1 MKTFIQYTISTTP
14 RNDELI
20 SGMLWQFDL
29 DGINESELGIK
40 IFVDSSK
47 PISEEEITSVLE
59 FAKGERLI
67 SEYSIQKEI
76 IEDKN
81 WNADYEKNVKVIEI
95 TDRIVIKPTFKEYVA
110 DSNKIVITIDPKM
123 SFGTGEHETTKLMVR
138 MIEKY
143 IHQNDF
149 VLDVGSGTGILAITA
164 VLLGA
169 KNAIGIDNDEWCLL
183 NGKENVALNL
193 LEDKVEIRQA
203 EIHQIKEKDFDLIV
217 ANINKHILIEIAPYL
232 RLKIKETGKLII
244 SGLLKSD
251 IEDIVSKFL
260 LHNFV
265 MIEKIELGDWAS
277 IVFSVSISH

>member
-47 PISEEEITSVLE
+47 SISEEEITSVLE

-183 NGKENVALNL
+183 NGKENVVLNL

-203 EIHQIKEKDFDLIV
+203 EIHQIKEKDFDLII

>member
-1 MKTFIQYTISTTP
+1 MKTFIQYTISTIP
-14 RNDELI
+14 RNNELI
-20 SGMLWQFDL
+20 SGMMWQFDL
-29 DGINESELGIK
+29 DGINESELGLK
-40 IFVDSSK
+40 IFVDSNKS
-47 PISEEEITSVLE
+47 ISEEEITSVLE

-67 SEYSIQKEI
+67 SEYSIQREI

-81 WNADYEKNVKVIEI
+81 WNEDYEKNVNVIEI
-95 TDRIVIKPTFKEYVA
+95 TDRIVIKPTFKEYVS

-143 IHQNDF
+143 IRKNDF
-149 VLDVGSGTGILAITA
+149 VLDVGSGTGILAITS

-183 NGKENVALNL
+183 NGKENVVINS
-193 LEDKVEIRQA
+193 LEDKVEVRQA
-203 EIHQIKEKDFDLIV
+203 EIQQIKEKDFDLIV

-251 IEDIVSKFL
+251 TEDIVSKFQ

-265 MIEKIELGDWAS
+265 MIEKIELGDWVS
-277 IVFSVSISH
+277 IVFIVSISH

>member
-1 MKTFIQYTISTTP
+1 
-14 RNDELI
+14 
-20 SGMLWQFDL
+20 
-29 DGINESELGIK
+29 
-40 IFVDSSK
+40 
-47 PISEEEITSVLE
+47 
-59 FAKGERLI
+59 
-67 SEYSIQKEI
+67 
-76 IEDKN
+76 
-81 WNADYEKNVKVIEI
+81 
-95 TDRIVIKPTFKEYVA
+95 
-110 DSNKIVITIDPKM
+110 
-123 SFGTGEHETTKLMVR
+123 MVR

-217 ANINKHILIEIAPYL
+217 ANINKHILIEIAPCL

-251 IEDIVSKFL
+251 IEDIVSKFQ

-265 MIEKIELGDWAS
+265 MIENIELGDWAS

>member
-1 MKTFIQYTISTTP
+1 MKTFIQYTISTIP
-14 RNDELI
+14 RNNELI
-20 SGMLWQFDL
+20 SGMMWQFDL
-29 DGINESELGIK
+29 DGINESELGLK
-40 IFVDSSK
+40 IFVDSNKS
-47 PISEEEITSVLE
+47 ISEEEITSVLE
-59 FAKGERLI
+59 FAKGEGLI

-76 IEDKN
+76 IEDRN

-95 TDRIVIKPTFKEYVA
+95 TDRIVIKPTFKEYISN
-110 DSNKIVITIDPKM
+110 SNKIVITIDPKM

-143 IHQNDF
+143 IRKNDF
-149 VLDVGSGTGILAITA
+149 VLDVGSGTGILAITS

-183 NGKENVALNL
+183 NGKENVAINL

-251 IEDIVSKFL
+251 TEDIVSKFQ

-265 MIEKIELGDWAS
+265 MIEKIELGDWVS
-277 IVFSVSISH
+277 IVFIVSISH

>member
-1 MKTFIQYTISTTP
+1 MNTFIQYTISTTP

-47 PISEEEITSVLE
+47 SISEEEITSVLE

-169 KNAIGIDNDEWCLL
+169 KNAIGIDNDEWCLI
-183 NGKENVALNL
+183 NGKENVAINL